1 MVVVGLTQ
9 VLGVLQDLPH
19 PRHKLVEE
27 LASLGIVEQAAP
39 HTGDLNKA
47 RQGKR
52 REGGRQAAVEVE
64 EQLEGAVLQESW
76 PPSGGNLDSAE
87 IVRGLVSGGAD
98 EVEGEAVVGQPQQ
111 LGHQAVLGG
120 VGEVQVA
127 LVLQGGA
134 QEGGGQ
140 LEDLEKLAVS
150 EARGDFSV
158 FCKTSACICLTYL
171 PQEPS
176 YTNSRRSC

>member
-1 MVVVGLTQ
+1 MKYIVWVLEACGVVE
-9 VLGVLQDLPH
+9 DLPH
-19 PRHKLVEE
+19 AGDELVEK
-27 LASLGIVEQAAP
+27 LPSLGIVEQAAP

-87 IVRGLVSGGAD
+87 IVRGLVSGSAD
-98 EVEGEAVVGQPQQ
+98 EVEGEAVVGQSQQ

-127 LVLQGGA
+127 LVL
-134 QEGGGQ
+134 
-140 LEDLEKLAVS
+140 
-150 EARGDFSV
+150 
-158 FCKTSACICLTYL
+158 
-171 PQEPS
+171 
-176 YTNSRRSC
+176 